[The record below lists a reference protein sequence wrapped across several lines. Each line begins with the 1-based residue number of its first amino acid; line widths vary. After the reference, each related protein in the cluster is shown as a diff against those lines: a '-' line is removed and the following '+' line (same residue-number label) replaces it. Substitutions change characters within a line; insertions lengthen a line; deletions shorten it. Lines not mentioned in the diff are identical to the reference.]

1 MLAERHIGIE
11 NLYQIEQLESE
22 GKTVM
27 LLATDKVMIG
37 IIAVADTVKASSAEA
52 VAKLKKAGFIVYMIT
67 GDNQRT
73 AEAIAHQVGID
84 HILAQ
89 VLPQHKAA
97 KVKELQDQGYRVAMV
112 GDGINDSPALT
123 QADV

>member
-37 IIAVADTVKASSAEA
+37 ILAVADTVKSSSAEA
-52 VAKLKKAGFIVYMIT
+52 VAKLKKAGLIVYMIT

-73 AEAIAHQVGID
+73 AEAIARQVGID

-97 KVKELQDQGYRVAMV
+97 KVKELQDQ
-112 GDGINDSPALT
+112 
-123 QADV
+123 

>member
-1 MLAERHIGIE
+1 MGTKALLAERHIGIE

-37 IIAVADTVKASSAEA
+37 IIAVADTVKASSASA
-52 VAKLKKAGFIVYMIT
+52 VARLKKAGFIVYMIT

-73 AEAIAHQVGID
+73 AEAIARQVGID

-97 KVKELQDQGYRVAMV
+97 KVKELQDQ
-112 GDGINDSPALT
+112 
-123 QADV
+123 